1 MLTALMLIV
10 PITAIRSSDEELS
23 YGSCE
28 HLTFSAYGTAEWTGW
43 LKGSKIH
50 RNLREEMTWES
61 CENLPKRT
69 SCEFAYTYDGKHFVP
84 CFWWNDLLKSEN
96 SLEPAPD
103 LARCV
108 ASKPPLPAIEWELCS
123 FRSERAKDG
132 SEQVNVRAGL
142 EEKCVSSL
150 CTYATTGKWRGFT
163 KAAQAEGKMKPWK
176 KTHDSMMSWGWQK
189 AMEALP
195 DLLN

>member
-1 MLTALMLIV
+1 
-10 PITAIRSSDEELS
+10 
-23 YGSCE
+23 
-28 HLTFSAYGTAEWTGW
+28 
-43 LKGSKIH
+43 
-50 RNLREEMTWES
+50 MTWES

-123 FRSERAKDG
+123 FRSERAK
-132 SEQVNVRAGL
+132 EKHEVNVRAGL

-189 AMEALP
+189 AMEKECMFEMGGIRLSKEEVLQKILTPKDTFNKKVCNCASEDSCP
-195 DLLN
+195 